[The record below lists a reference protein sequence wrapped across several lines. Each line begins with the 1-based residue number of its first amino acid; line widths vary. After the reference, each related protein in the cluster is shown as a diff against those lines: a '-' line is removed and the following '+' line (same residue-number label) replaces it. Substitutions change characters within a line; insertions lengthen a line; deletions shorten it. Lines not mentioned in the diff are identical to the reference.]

1 MDEKTVRDAVELTD
15 EVIGMVAGGEYGDL
29 LAPVGAIEYVVCTVC
44 GKVFTGA
51 IHRTKGKVYCS
62 DCWAQQS
69 SQGE

>member
-1 MDEKTVRDAVELTD
+1 MDQKTVRDAVELTD
-15 EVIGMVAGGEYGDL
+15 EAIGMVAGGEYGDL
-29 LAPVGAIEYVVCTVC
+29 LAPVGTIGYETCAAC

-51 IHRTKGKVYCS
+51 IHRTKDKVYCS